1 MSCSLPKSY
10 WTNKGTRPIA
20 ASMRCWYEWSIR
32 SLSVVSSA
40 AFCFGS
46 ADCTE
51 SKSPAPAYLH
61 TKDDD
66 RWLPRGYHYHS
77 GVYNHF
83 SFVFSVWHGENSRI
97 NTHDDVLCMI
107 KVSGRSQLLDCNWG
121 EVTVLLCNTCLLHFR
136 HVYSI
141 MVHENAQHAS
151 IEKVYLSSSSPL
163 EILAIGIWS
172 KDDCIG
178 CSTATCYCLTRQYQ
192 SHRLAGYAE
201 TLTASS
207 GLSLT
212 AALRDWLLARVCA
225 KACKGFFAD

>member
-1 MSCSLPKSY
+1 M
-10 WTNKGTRPIA
+10 
-20 ASMRCWYEWSIR
+20 
-32 SLSVVSSA
+32 SSA

-163 EILAIGIWS
+163 EILAIDLKMVALVAPLPPVIVWPGNTRVTDLQGMQKRWRPHQVCPS
-172 KDDCIG
+172 QLLSETDCWLG
-178 CSTATCYCLTRQYQ
+178 SVLRPARGSLLTNTRRALPGKFPTRAQPNPC
-192 SHRLAGYAE
+192 
-201 TLTASS
+201 TSS
-207 GLSLT
+207 I
-212 AALRDWLLARVCA
+212 
-225 KACKGFFAD
+225 